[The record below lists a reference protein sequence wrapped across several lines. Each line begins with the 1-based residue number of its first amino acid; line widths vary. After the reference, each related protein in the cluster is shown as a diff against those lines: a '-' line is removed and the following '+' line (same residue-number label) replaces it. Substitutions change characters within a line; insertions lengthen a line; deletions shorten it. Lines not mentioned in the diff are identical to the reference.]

1 MLRSG
6 FALLTVLLAACSST
20 PEEVVPE
27 EPLQGAGIV
36 YESELSSGFAM
47 DGPGPTA
54 RALQEGAELVFR
66 RGGDRI
72 ARLRV
77 ERNEENSLLRLID
90 TDTGLQTLHSMD
102 LVEVGRDAPRTESEE
117 GPVDLPL
124 LRLLPGDP
132 WLYFPMWTGK
142 EWVAEFA
149 SHAPGREPIMLRVE
163 YHCDAR
169 EMVTTPAG
177 TFSCLRIWRAAGLA
191 REGSELRRTSLYWY
205 APELGFVVRRLD
217 DGQLLELE
225 AILTAEEAAAERAA
239 AEAAAAKAAE
249 AEAEA

>member
-1 MLRSG
+1 MGLRNGLFCGLLAIAACSSPQEEQLLEGPLEGAGIVFVSEQPSG
-6 FALLTVLLAACSST
+6 FALDPPSA
-20 PEEVVPE
+20 
-27 EPLQGAGIV
+27 
-36 YESELSSGFAM
+36 
-47 DGPGPTA
+47 DA
-54 RALQEGAELVFR
+54 RALQEGAELVYR

-77 ERNEENSLLRLID
+77 ERDAELGFLRLID
-90 TDTGLQTLHSMD
+90 TDTGLQTLHSLD
-102 LVEVGRDAPRTESEE
+102 LVEVGRDAPRQDGEE
-117 GPVDLPL
+117 GAVNLPL

-132 WLYFPMWTGK
+132 WLLFPMWQGK

-149 SHAPGREPIMLRVE
+149 SHAPGREPILLRVE

-177 TFSCLRIWRAAGLA
+177 TFSCLRVWRAAGLA

-225 AILTAEEAAAERAA
+225 AILTAEEAAVERAA
-239 AEAAAAKAAE
+239 AGEAAATTEGEVGA
-249 AEAEA
+249 

>member
-1 MLRSG
+1 MRG
-6 FALLTVLLAACSST
+6 GIALLTVLLAACSST
-20 PEEVVPE
+20 PEEEVLA
-27 EPLQGAGIV
+27 EPLQGAGIIF
-36 YESELSSGFAM
+36 ESEMSGGFAM
-47 DGPGPTA
+47 DGPGPAA
-54 RALQEGAELVFR
+54 RALQEGSELVYR

-77 ERNEENSLLRLID
+77 ERNDEAGLLRLVD
-90 TDTGLQTLHSMD
+90 TDTGLQTLHSLD
-102 LVEVGRDAPRTESEE
+102 LIEVGRDAPRTESEE
-117 GPVDLPL
+117 GPVDL

-132 WLYFPMWTGK
+132 WLNFPLWTGK
-142 EWVAEFA
+142 EWVVEFA
-149 SHAPGREPIMLRVE
+149 SHAPGRDSIMLRVE

-239 AEAAAAKAAE
+239 AAEAAAAMEAGAE
-249 AEAEA
+249 GEA

>member
-1 MLRSG
+1 M
-6 FALLTVLLAACSST
+6 LTVLLAACSST

-27 EPLQGAGIV
+27 EPLRGAGIV
-36 YESELSSGFAM
+36 DESELSSGFAM

-102 LVEVGRDAPRTESEE
+102 LVEFGRDAPRTESEE

-239 AEAAAAKAAE
+239 AEAAAAQAAE
-249 AEAEA
+249 AEAEAEA